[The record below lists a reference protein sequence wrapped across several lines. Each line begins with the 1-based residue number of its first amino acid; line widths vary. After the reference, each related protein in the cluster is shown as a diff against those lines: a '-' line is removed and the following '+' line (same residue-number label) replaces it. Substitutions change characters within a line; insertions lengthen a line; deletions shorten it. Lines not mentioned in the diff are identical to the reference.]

1 MNASAADSAV
11 CAPQVFDGD
20 HWHHDSALLIAG
32 EHIVGL
38 APIASLPPEL
48 PRTTLSSGML
58 APGFVDL
65 QVNGGGGLLFNNAPT
80 PDTLLHIAASHRRY
94 GTTGLLPTLLSDTQ
108 AVLRTGANAVR
119 EARRQLDTS
128 AAAILGLHIEGPFF
142 AAARR
147 GTHRADRLRA
157 CTQDDVDWLCSLA
170 DLRCLLTVAPEV
182 MAAGQIRQLC
192 EAGLMVFAGHS
203 DANYETVEAAKAEG
217 LRGFTHLFNAMSPL
231 LARQPGVTGAAL
243 ASDTGWL
250 GIIADG
256 HHVHPASI
264 RIAHRCASPGRL
276 FLVSD
281 AMATV
286 GSGQDW
292 FTLYG
297 ERIVLR
303 QGKLTNAAGTLAG
316 SAIGLIDAVRY
327 CHTVVGLALEEC
339 LRMASRYPARVI
351 GDATRGHLGA
361 GARADMVLLDDAL
374 QVQSTWLGGQ
384 RQDYAIST

>member
-1 MNASAADSAV
+1 
-11 CAPQVFDGD
+11 
-20 HWHHDSALLIAG
+20 
-32 EHIVGL
+32 
-38 APIASLPPEL
+38 
-48 PRTTLSSGML
+48 
-58 APGFVDL
+58 
-65 QVNGGGGLLFNNAPT
+65 
-80 PDTLLHIAASHRRY
+80 
-94 GTTGLLPTLLSDTQ
+94 
-108 AVLRTGANAVR
+108 
-119 EARRQLDTS
+119 
-128 AAAILGLHIEGPFF
+128 
-142 AAARR
+142 
-147 GTHRADRLRA
+147 
-157 CTQDDVDWLCSLA
+157 
-170 DLRCLLTVAPEV
+170 
-182 MAAGQIRQLC
+182 
-192 EAGLMVFAGHS
+192 MVFAGHS
-203 DANYETVEAAKAEG
+203 DANYETVEAAQAEG

-243 ASDTGWL
+243 ASNTGWL

-264 RIAHRCASPGRL
+264 RIAHRCAGPGRL

-374 QVQSTWLGGQ
+374 QVHSTWLGGQ